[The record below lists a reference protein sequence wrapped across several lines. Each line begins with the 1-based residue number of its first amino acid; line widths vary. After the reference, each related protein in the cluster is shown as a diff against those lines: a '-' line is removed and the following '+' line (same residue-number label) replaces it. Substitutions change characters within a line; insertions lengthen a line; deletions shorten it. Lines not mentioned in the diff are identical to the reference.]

1 MNTLSAL
8 RIIDPPQHPTRT
20 QNGRAGAFVRFRFPM
35 NFVTAPLV
43 ADLFLLA
50 ILAIG
55 RKEVHDGTIGANG
68 IAPYDIMLFFLSL
81 AYIAIS
87 LDASGLIRWLA
98 FKVLQKGGKVGHRLY
113 FYLYVFFFSL
123 TAFIG
128 NDPIILSGTA
138 FLSYMTRVSSNIKHP
153 RAWIYTQFS
162 VANIA
167 SAILVSS
174 NPTNLVLAG
183 AFQIRFIYYTAN
195 VIVPVIV
202 TGIVLFPFLL
212 YIIFHD
218 ESLIPASI
226 KMEDLPEELKNKK
239 PVNPNIPYAK
249 GENDEREREKD
260 PNSDDEEDKVLSLE
274 EILNPFLDRK
284 GAIFGACLMVATL
297 VTVLALNAAS
307 SSSGHE
313 RPVFWVTLPAA
324 FIMFCFDLTLGW
336 LNRKETRQIA
346 HEGRQRAETAQA
358 ERAEVRRKSIAQVD
372 ADAIEMSET
381 PRTTEL
387 QNEKPHASG
396 AATSSAQPQA
406 SLQAIGSN
414 DKAAAEEGGKTNR
427 PKQRTTLTSLTAH
440 AYRSAQE
447 TFPTTMTVFHHLPL
461 ALVPFAFCMF
471 VLVQALVTKGWV
483 PVFAYGWDHWVEK
496 TGTVGAVGGMG
507 FVSVILCNVSQSFDF
522 RLCSLLA
529 NQCNSSPAQT
539 SAPQFSSRA
548 SSRRGRRFTSATA
561 SQFLIARS
569 GARCIVWLLVS
580 TTVRLAWRLAH
591 RWRGCCGAISWAGSI
606 FALGGWNL
614 RGSIYRS
621 LRSPWWWG

>member
-1 MNTLSAL
+1 VLSAA
-8 RIIDPPQHPTRT
+8 RIIERPQHPTRT
-20 QNGRAGAFVRFRFPM
+20 QNGKAGALVWFQFPM

-87 LDASGLIRWLA
+87 VDASGLIRWLA

-113 FYLYVFFFSL
+113 FYLYAFFFSL

-183 AFQIRFIYYTAN
+183 AFQITFIKYTAN
-195 VIVPVIV
+195 VIVPVLV

-226 KMEDLPEELKNKK
+226 KMEDLPPELKNKK

-249 GENDEREREKD
+249 GENDERERD
-260 PNSDDEEDKVLSLE
+260 NDSSSDEEQDKKLSLE
-274 EILNPFLDRK
+274 EILNPFLDKK
-284 GAIFGACLMVATL
+284 GAIFGACLMAATL
-297 VTVLALNAAS
+297 ITVLALNAAS
-307 SSSGHE
+307 SGGGHE

-336 LNRKETRQIA
+336 LNRQETRQIA
-346 HEGRQRAETAQA
+346 HDGRRRAEAVQA
-358 ERAEVRRKSIAQVD
+358 ERAEERRKSIAQVD
-372 ADAIEMSET
+372 AGAIELSES
-381 PRTTEL
+381 PRTTDPPS
-387 QNEKPHASG
+387 EKAFTSD
-396 AATSSAQPQA
+396 AATSDTHPQEGVPHTTA
-406 SLQAIGSN
+406 
-414 DKAAAEEGGKTNR
+414 KEHTVREEGGK
-427 PKQRTTLTSLTAH
+427 PIQHQQRTTLSSLIANS
-440 AYRSAQE
+440 YRSAQE

-483 PVFAYGWDHWVEK
+483 PVFAYGWDHWVER

-507 FVSVILCNVSQSFDF
+507 FVSVILCNVSFHMHQIFLDIS
-522 RLCSLLA
+522 RLTHF
-529 NQCNSSPAQT
+529 NSSPAQI
-539 SAPQFSSRA
+539 SERPFSFAA
-548 SSRRGRRFTSATA
+548 SSKHGKKSTNAAVSRY
-561 SQFLIARS
+561 LIARS
-569 GARCIVWLLVS
+569 GVQCIAWRSAS
-580 TTVRLAWRLAH
+580 TTALLAWRLA
-591 RWRGCCGAISWAGSI
+591 RRLRACCGEISWGENIFVLAG
-606 FALGGWNL
+606 W
-614 RGSIYRS
+614 S
-621 LRSPWWWG
+621 LHA